1 MVWILMPL
9 MCLTRSYSY
18 MWSSCVDSAH
28 TDNGF
33 GHTCVQAIPTIS
45 RFICFAPFSIS
56 SHEWRIFLFNSRRLS
71 PRHSRLTRD
80 MHSFV
85 LIMHT
90 HKSNP
95 LHSITSAHSRVS
107 SSSSSS
113 AFWLRHSRHNIHE
126 LLLFVFLCSQNI
138 WGSSAGYKLSSS
150 LFASSRSFEKRRFDD
165 WNRYA
170 MIIGFLFTM
179 LRIFRGIWIP
189 CLRRSEHNKD
199 CIIGLSC

>member
-1 MVWILMPL
+1 
-9 MCLTRSYSY
+9 MCWLRAHRCRFWPYMHLSHPDNFSLYLLRSLL
-18 MWSSCVDSAH
+18 D
-28 TDNGF
+28 F
-33 GHTCVQAIPTIS
+33 ES
-45 RFICFAPFSIS
+45 RMKNF
-56 SHEWRIFLFNSRRLS
+56 FNSPRLS
-71 PRHSRLTRD
+71 PRHSRWTRD

-113 AFWLRHSRHNIHE
+113 AFWLRHSRNNIHE

-138 WGSSAGYKLSSS
+138 WSSSSESAGYKLSSP
-150 LFASSRSFEKRRFDD
+150 LFASSRSLEKRRFDD

-170 MIIGFLFTM
+170 MIIGFLFPM
-179 LRIFRGIWIP
+179 LRIFRGILIP
-189 CLRRSEHNKD
+189 CLRRSKHKKD
-199 CIIGLSC
+199 CITGLSC